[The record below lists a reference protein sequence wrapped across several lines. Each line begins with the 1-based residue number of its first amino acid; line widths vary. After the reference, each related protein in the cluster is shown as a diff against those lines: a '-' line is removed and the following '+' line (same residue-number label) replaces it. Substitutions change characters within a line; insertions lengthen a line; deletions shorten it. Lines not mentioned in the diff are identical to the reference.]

1 MISILQL
8 LLFCDY
14 NVIIEYCPLTLWFP
28 PISAAT
34 VVILQVSECSS
45 PRHAAD
51 LH

>member
-8 LLFCDY
+8 LVFCDY
-14 NVIIEYCPLTLWFP
+14 NVVIEYCGLTLWFP
-28 PISAAT
+28 PIPAAT
-34 VVILQVSECSS
+34 VVILQVFECGS